1 MSNSISELLQVTHDE
16 KMKIL
21 EHYNLTEEQMIENV
35 KIIKDWLDK
44 NAHLPKE
51 NGEFVV
57 TFFIAAMNPF
67 VVTIY
72 FHYIGM
78 EIKENCLF
86 FSFTIDK
93 RWWCFNL
100 HLFFSENLFRIG
112 KNESFN

>member
-86 FSFTIDK
+86 SLSLLI
-93 RWWCFNL
+93 NGGGVL
-100 HLFFSENLFRIG
+100 ISIYFFRRIY
-112 KNESFN
+112 FV